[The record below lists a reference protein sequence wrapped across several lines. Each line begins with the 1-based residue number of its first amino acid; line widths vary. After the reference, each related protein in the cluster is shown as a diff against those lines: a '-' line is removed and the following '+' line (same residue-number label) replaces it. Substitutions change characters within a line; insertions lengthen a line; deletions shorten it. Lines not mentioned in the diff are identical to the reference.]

1 MSHPLDPQ
9 SLGFLITDLARMLRA
24 EMDRHIA
31 SSGIGLTPG
40 EVRLLAQAARS
51 GLVRQSVLAEL
62 IGVEA
67 MTVSSY
73 VDRLEA
79 HGLIERMPDPTDRRA
94 KLIALTDKAGAVLD
108 RVKTLAEETR
118 RQIARSVDPEDWA
131 AMMRAL
137 KTIRCNLSDA
147 RNDARSS
154 AA

>member
-1 MSHPLDPQ
+1 MSPPLDPQ
-9 SLGFLITDLARMLRA
+9 SLGFLVTDLARMLRA
-24 EMDRHIA
+24 DMDRHIA

-108 RVKTLAEETR
+108 QVKSFAEETR
-118 RQIARSVDPEDWA
+118 QQVARSVDPDDWA

-137 KTIRCNLSDA
+137 KTIRCNLSDT
-147 RNDARSS
+147 RNGARSS
-154 AA
+154 AP